1 LQTLQTL
8 FPVDTVFPN
17 TIKPLT
23 PAQYLRLVL
32 VPEVTIA
39 LIMELEGCR
48 RIDAMKS
55 YYVSCNWGG
64 AFLPLASG
72 TQGESLDV
80 EYQNMQEQKWV
91 AACAYVTGNDKG
103 KAIMPGEVPKSPL
116 VYTKEET
123 EGVVVI
129 ADYSVGILSDGTEFI
144 MLNDD
149 SDSDQ

>member
-1 LQTLQTL
+1 
-8 FPVDTVFPN
+8 
-17 TIKPLT
+17 
-23 PAQYLRLVL
+23 
-32 VPEVTIA
+32 
-39 LIMELEGCR
+39 
-48 RIDAMKS
+48 MKS

-64 AFLPLASG
+64 GFLPLASG
-72 TQGESLDV
+72 TQGQSLDV
-80 EYQNMQEQKWV
+80 EYQNMQEQKRV